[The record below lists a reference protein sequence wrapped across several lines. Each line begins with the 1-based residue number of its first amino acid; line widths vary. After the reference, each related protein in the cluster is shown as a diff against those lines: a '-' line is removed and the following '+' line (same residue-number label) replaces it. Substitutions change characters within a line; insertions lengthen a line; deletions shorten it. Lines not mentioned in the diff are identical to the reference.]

1 MAKTETIIRRARRTR
16 VKIVQQAHDSGRGT
30 RPRLSVFRSLRH
42 IHAQLIDDARGT
54 TLVSAWSREV
64 PSGGKGKI
72 AVAHEVGKLIGKR
85 AQEQGVTKV
94 VFDRG
99 QYRYHGRVRAVAEGA
114 RESGLLF

>member
-1 MAKTETIIRRARRTR
+1 MAKTDTTIRRARRTR
-16 VKIVQQAHDSGRGT
+16 VKIVQQAHDDGRGT

-42 IHAQLIDDARGT
+42 IHAQLIDDARGV

-64 PSGGKGKI
+64 KDVKGKI

-99 QYRYHGRVRAVAEGA
+99 PYRYHGRVRAVAEGA